1 MKIKRFFI
9 EYFTMNKMQQSGT
22 IVLLCLIII
31 VALLP
36 RFVAFYKSNRHQ
48 PDFAKFDSI
57 MASYEPMP
65 AESYAQHP
73 QKVAVVPDTIFTF
86 DPNTATYD
94 DFLCLGLSER
104 ISANIVKYRKSGGTF
119 KTPADFSKIYGITDS
134 VYAALLPYIKIT
146 AVAKPAPKTKR
157 VSTSKSAKPETKKSR
172 YQPAE
177 LPVVELNT
185 ADSAQLDALR
195 GIGPVLAKRI
205 ITYREMLGG
214 FHTVEQLREIRN
226 LSAETYAD
234 LYIQF
239 TIDSSKIRKIDLNN
253 FEYKELK
260 RHPYMPV
267 AQLNSIMNYRRLMGR
282 FKSVDEL
289 LKHKLVDTLTYQKI
303 SPYLEAN

>member
-65 AESYAQHP
+65 AESYAQQP
-73 QKVAVVPDTIFTF
+73 PKVAVVPDSIFTF

-146 AVAKPAPKTKR
+146 TAAKPAAKTKR
-157 VSTSKSAKPETKKSR
+157 ATASKSTKPETKKSR

-267 AQLNSIMNYRRLMGR
+267 AQLNSIMNYLRLMGR

>member
-1 MKIKRFFI
+1 
-9 EYFTMNKMQQSGT
+9 MNKMQQSGT

-36 RFVAFYKSNRHQ
+36 RFVAFYKSNRRQ

-57 MASYEPMP
+57 MASYEPMS
-65 AESYAQHP
+65 AESYAQQP
-73 QKVAVVPDTIFTF
+73 PKVAVVPDSIFTF

-146 AVAKPAPKTKR
+146 TAAKPAAKTKR
-157 VSTSKSAKPETKKSR
+157 VSTSKSTKPETKKSR

-177 LPVVELNT
+177 LLIVELNT

>member
-1 MKIKRFFI
+1 
-9 EYFTMNKMQQSGT
+9 MNKMQQSGT

-65 AESYAQHP
+65 AESYAQQP
-73 QKVAVVPDTIFTF
+73 KKVAVVPDSIFTF

-157 VSTSKSAKPETKKSR
+157 VSTSKSTKPETKKSR

-177 LPVVELNT
+177 LSVVELNT

-282 FKSVDEL
+282 FKSIDEL